1 MNKLFLKTTLCLT
14 FILAFSS
21 CNGQQTATS
30 AKTSP
35 SMNYEQEG
43 VNTKHLFIFSDTTMS
58 YNGKPFMPGMTIEQ
72 MCEIFGKYDRVPVAG
87 IYVWDSLGLRMTTW
101 SAEDP
106 NTNQVNGLLIDWNI
120 VLNDWG
126 LGPEY
131 EDKELREQCPRS
143 YFKGNIIVG
152 GAPLGRGMQIKDFL
166 KRTTLQFNN
175 KPFPTLHYCNL
186 LNWDYT
192 KAPIKKEKYYTYL
205 VVESDNQENIE
216 GFNAAISTR

>member
-1 MNKLFLKTTLCLT
+1 MNNYTLKTNLCITL
-14 FILAFSS
+14 ILFFSS
-21 CNGQQTATS
+21 CNGQQTSSFNNTF
-30 AKTSP
+30 P
-35 SMNYEQEG
+35 YVNYEQEG
-43 VNTKHLFIFSDTTMS
+43 VNTNHLFIFSDTTMS

-72 MCEIFGKYDRVPVAG
+72 MCEIFGKYDRIPVMG

-106 NTNQVNGLLIDWNI
+106 YTNKVNGLLIDWNI

-166 KRTTLQFNN
+166 KKTTLKFNN
-175 KPFPTLHYCNL
+175 KPFPTLHYCDL
-186 LNWDYT
+186 FNWDYSN
-192 KAPIKKEKYYTYL
+192 APIKKEKYYTYL
-205 VVESDNQENIE
+205 VVESDNQDNIE